1 MRGSC
6 CDPGFSPRTLA
17 RHVALSVG
25 GSSITTSVA
34 QPANKHAAAI
44 INIRYR
50 IGLSSFE
57 LVADRL
63 RARVFRWCP
72 YSSSRFTAHDRYVG
86 SSVHAAAGRPSRRRG
101 VSVSLRRLIGG
112 LRRRGIGSVPPPPT
126 QGQEKRS
133 RVCEA
138 VGLGLHP
145 RDHGLLVGLLGTQQR

>member
-1 MRGSC
+1 MQGSC
-6 CDPGFSPRTLA
+6 CDHGFRPRTLA

-25 GSSITTSVA
+25 GSSITTSVP
-34 QPANKHAAAI
+34 QPANKQAAAI

-50 IGLSSFE
+50 NGLASFQ

-63 RARVFRWCP
+63 PARVFRWCP

-112 LRRRGIGSVPPPPT
+112 LRRRGIGSVPPPPPP
-126 QGQEKRS
+126 GQEKRS
-133 RVCEA
+133 RICETG
-138 VGLGLHP
+138 GLGLHP
-145 RDHGLLVGLLGTQQR
+145 RDHRLLVGLLGAQH